1 MAKEKEIK
9 IELAEKDNFED
20 VAGFHEYLMKT
31 PEESASL
38 IVQVYSKTQ
47 GAYIGHSFECN
58 LLLFKQEM
66 ARWNYKKIEQVNNEV
81 ARFPKEHGLVILGCI
96 NDDNKL
102 VAYERRT
109 YIEIYDMLTNSQKL
123 DYEDFQKALQALKG
137 AQNVVSQTANVVK
150 S

>member
-1 MAKEKEIK
+1 MTGKKEIK
-9 IELAEKDNFED
+9 IEVEEKNNFED
-20 VAGFHEYLMKT
+20 VAGFHEYLKKT

-47 GAYIGHSFECN
+47 GGYIGHSFECN
-58 LLLFKQEM
+58 LLLFKKEM
-66 ARWNYKKIEQVNNEV
+66 ARWNYKKIDQVNNEV
-81 ARFPKEHGLVILGCI
+81 ARFPKEHGLVILGAI
-96 NDDNKL
+96 DDDNRL
-102 VAYERRT
+102 IAYERRT
-109 YIEIYDMLTNSQKL
+109 FIEIYDMLTPSQKL